1 VIFDVVY
8 NHAGGGFDDQSL
20 WFLDRQNNN
29 GFNHENSLYF
39 TRDGWAGGLVFD
51 YAKPEVR
58 RMLADNARF
67 LLEEYHGDG
76 LRYDEV
82 TVIDRFGGWAFCQQ
96 VSGETRTAK
105 PQAIQIAEYWNDPA
119 WRWIAVTPPH
129 HGMGFD
135 GVLADRL
142 RDQVRETVAEAA
154 RGQGATVHVERLRQA
169 LQLSGGVP
177 AAWRQVQCIENHD
190 IVYAD
195 REPHEW
201 KPRLAHLADTLAWH
215 SWYGR
220 SRVRVATGLLLT
232 SPGIPMLF
240 MGQEILEPRN
250 WTDNRD
256 RADGTLVGW
265 DAVETEPVRRD

>member
-82 TVIDRFGGWAFCQQ
+82 TVIDRFGGWVFCQQ

-154 RGQGATVHVERLRQA
+154 HGQGATVHVERLRQA

-201 KPRLAHLADTLAWH
+201 TAPGSSRRHPCLALLVRAKQGPRRNRPAP
-215 SWYGR
+215 Y
-220 SRVRVATGLLLT
+220 
-232 SPGIPMLF
+232 
-240 MGQEILEPRN
+240 EPRYS
-250 WTDNRD
+250 DALHGPGD
-256 RADGTLVGW
+256 PGAAELDGQ
-265 DAVETEPVRRD
+265 P